1 MNSILLCYI
10 VNTGFRRRTK
20 PNLLRQETSSILTI
34 FRILYHLLEDENR
47 IDDYH
52 RVEEKLLRYLNC
64 LYECEYVATLKNSV
78 TSNEAQNWEALIM

>member
-1 MNSILLCYI
+1 M
-10 VNTGFRRRTK
+10 
-20 PNLLRQETSSILTI
+20 
-34 FRILYHLLEDENR
+34 LEDENR

-78 TSNEAQNWEALIM
+78 TSYEAQNWEALIM